1 MEIEN
6 DDKNTRERK
15 YLTCWQKY
23 INEEILSAPLTI
35 ILSGHRSKIIKNVK
49 SKIGIVQSIFY
60 IGNVEMTDGMVL
72 MANIMSDI
80 FHYIS

>member
-1 MEIEN
+1 MLTKIYQRRNLISAVDN
-6 DDKNTRERK
+6 DFEWTSFTNHK
-15 YLTCWQKY
+15 
-23 INEEILSAPLTI
+23 
-35 ILSGHRSKIIKNVK
+35 KIVK

>member
-1 MEIEN
+1 MGKKIFDMLMKIYQRRNLISDVDNNFEWTSF
-6 DDKNTRERK
+6 KNHK
-15 YLTCWQKY
+15 
-23 INEEILSAPLTI
+23 
-35 ILSGHRSKIIKNVK
+35 KIVK

-72 MANIMSDI
+72 IANIMSDI

>member
-1 MEIEN
+1 MTRIQGKESTWHA
-6 DDKNTRERK
+6 DK
-15 YLTCWQKY
+15 KY
-23 INEEILSAPLTI
+23 IKKEILSPALTI
-35 ILSGHRSKIIKNVK
+35 ILSGHRSKIIKIVK

>member
-1 MEIEN
+1 MGKKIFDMLMKINQRRNLISDVDNNFEWTSF
-6 DDKNTRERK
+6 KNHK
-15 YLTCWQKY
+15 
-23 INEEILSAPLTI
+23 
-35 ILSGHRSKIIKNVK
+35 KIVK

>member
-1 MEIEN
+1 MIEYSCKKVFEMLTN
-6 DDKNTRERK
+6 KYQER
-15 YLTCWQKY
+15 YL
-23 INEEILSAPLTI
+23 ISAVDNNFEWT
-35 ILSGHRSKIIKNVK
+35 SFTNHKKIVK

-60 IGNVEMTDGMVL
+60 VGNVEMTDGMVL

>member
-1 MEIEN
+1 METEN
-6 DDKNTRERK
+6 DDKYEES
-15 YLTCWQKY
+15 TCHDDKKY
-23 INEEILSAPLTI
+23 IKKEILSAALTI
-35 ILSGHRSKIIKNVK
+35 IVSGHRSKIIKIVK

>member
-1 MEIEN
+1 MGKKIFDMLMKIYQRRNLISDVDNNFEWTSF
-6 DDKNTRERK
+6 KNHK
-15 YLTCWQKY
+15 
-23 INEEILSAPLTI
+23 
-35 ILSGHRSKIIKNVK
+35 KIVK